1 MKILLVED
9 DETLITVLTKSLTAR
24 HNCIIDVVKDGV
36 AGWNY
41 GSTFEYDLIVLDIQL
56 PKLDGISLC
65 QRLRGEGYT
74 TPILLLT
81 SQNTSTAKVQGLDA
95 GADDYVVKPF
105 DVAELSA
112 RIRALL
118 RRSSGNPFPLM
129 SWGDLLLNPS
139 TCDVSYNG
147 NHLTL
152 TTKEYRLL
160 EILLSDSQH
169 VFSTEEILDRLWSSE
184 DFPAESTVR
193 SHIRRLRHKLI
204 EAGAPADF
212 ISTIHGRGYYLKAP
226 DRRDLE
232 LYQHNMS
239 LPEPLALVPNLQ
251 ALLPNYQSP
260 ASEQQA
266 AYLTFLNETWI
277 ASKSKNLEQLVVF
290 SQVVAALQSNRL
302 TVQLQMQAKQT
313 AHKLAGTLGTF
324 GLTQGMQLARQLE
337 GLLDGALTLG
347 FQNVPLL
354 KTLVLDLQQEIQNTN
369 SIENL
374 PVTSQELP
382 SLPSDRWHEL
392 HKSPLLLIISGDPQ
406 FAKTLARAATDRGL
420 RTAISP
426 TRDLA
431 QAWLD
436 SKSFPGQ
443 SDRLPKVILWQLSAE
458 PTNSPDAMNWLQTL
472 ALSYPDLPI
481 AVIGDRNELTARLE
495 VVRRG
500 GTVFLEPFVSPEQSI
515 AAVEKL
521 MSQSHGRNDPEL
533 KVMIVDDDRDW
544 LRVLPT
550 ALAPWGLKVTTL
562 EHPHEFWTIL
572 QAVMPDVLVLDVNM
586 PEIDGLELCQ
596 VVRSDPRWQK
606 LPILFLSGLSD
617 RQTQNRAFTVGADDY
632 LCKPVVGADLAH
644 RILNRM
650 QRLRA

>member
-9 DETLITVLTKSLTAR
+9 DEALITVLTKSLTAR
-24 HNCIIDVVKDGV
+24 HNCIVDVVKDGE

-74 TPILLLT
+74 TPIVLLT
-81 SQNTSTAKVQGLDA
+81 AQNTSTAKVQGLDA

-147 NHLTL
+147 NHITL

-193 SHIRRLRHKLI
+193 SHIRRLRHKLM

-212 ISTIHGRGYYLKAP
+212 IATIHGRGYYLKAP
-226 DRRDLE
+226 DRSAVDVRH
-232 LYQHNMS
+232 QNI
-239 LPEPLALVPNLQ
+239 PPIALFPNPQ
-251 ALLPNYQSP
+251 PPTQP
-260 ASEQQA
+260 TQPDQQA
-266 AYLTFLNETWI
+266 AYLSFLNETWF
-277 ASKSKNLEQLVVF
+277 ASKPKHLEQLVVF
-290 SQVVAALQSNRL
+290 SQVVQALQSDTL
-302 TVQLQMQAKQT
+302 TAQLQTQAKQV

-337 GLLDGALTLG
+337 HILDGALTLG
-347 FQNVPLL
+347 FHNVPLL
-354 KTLVLDLQQEIQNTN
+354 KTLVLDLQQEIQNTD
-369 SIENL
+369 SIDNL
-374 PVTSQELP
+374 PFTSPDLP
-382 SLPSDRWHEL
+382 GLPSDRL
-392 HKSPLLLIISGDPQ
+392 HNSLGSPLLLVISGDPE
-406 FAKTLARAATDRGL
+406 FTKTLDRAAFGSGL
-420 RTAISP
+420 RTAIAP

-431 QAWLD
+431 QDWLD
-436 SKSFPGQ
+436 SKSFPGK
-443 SDRLPKVILWQLSAE
+443 SDRLPQAILWHLTSERATALE
-458 PTNSPDAMNWLQTL
+458 PMNWLQTL
-472 ALSYPDLPI
+472 ALSYPNLPI
-481 AVIGDRNELTARLE
+481 LVIGDRNELTARLE

-500 GTVFLEPFVSPEQSI
+500 GTVFLEPSISPEQAI

-521 MSQSHGRNDPEL
+521 LSQSQNRSDPEL
-533 KVMIVDDDRDW
+533 RVMIVDDDRDW
-544 LRVLPT
+544 LRVLPN

-562 EHPHEFWTIL
+562 EHPQEFWTIL